1 MTTIG
6 DRMKGLAFIQ
16 IRAAR
21 EAGGGLLDFTPA
33 SLGELEQL
41 MDRDVPR
48 EPKDPEAI
56 AEVIGAYLGET
67 LVRRLHAAWEET
79 GDGPRLRLGG
89 LLLDPVRQA
98 AIVVAEHPREG
109 GLQRYFDRVRDASE
123 SGRTGEGWEGA

>member
-21 EAGGGLLDFTPA
+21 EAGGGLLDFSPA
-33 SLGELEQL
+33 SLGELEKL

-67 LVRRLHAAWEET
+67 LVRRLKAEWEET
-79 GDGPRLRLGG
+79 EGGPRLRLGA

-98 AIVVAEHPREG
+98 AIVVAERREG
-109 GLQRYFDRVRDASE
+109 GLYRYFERVRDASE
-123 SGRTGEGWEGA
+123 LGRAGEGWEGA